1 MNRFLTRCCVG
12 GFLALLA
19 VVPSSG
25 QKSGSQGSQ
34 QPPSGGAAPNSQ
46 GQQSPRQSAPQM
58 QTPLYV
64 NGRVLMDT
72 GQPVPEPVSVGLS
85 CGMGLLQVIRTDLK
99 GYFQF
104 TLGAGPQGNM
114 AFNASDDVLMGSG
127 ANGIS
132 GTRIPGG
139 YGGFGDLTGCELR
152 VSVDG
157 YQPLDHPLT
166 GPPELGTIDVGT
178 LQLRRIAGMQGSAI
192 SVTSMLVPS
201 SARKEFEKGD
211 KEARNNKLQ
220 PATEHLQKAVAEYDN
235 YAAAWS
241 ELGRIYAATHE
252 MEKARQAFEKAIAAD
267 PKYVPPYVSLATLEI
282 QNQEY
287 ESAFKTAGE
296 ALQLNPSLEVAN
308 FLQAVSNFRLNRL
321 DEAQKSAEEVEKG
334 PHQNLSQV
342 HALLSDIF
350 IQKQDYS
357 SAAAQMRA
365 YLKESP
371 KGPFAA
377 QMKKNLDELEASI
390 TTAES
395 DSKSSAAQPRV
406 AP

>member
-1 MNRFLTRCCVG
+1 
-12 GFLALLA
+12 
-19 VVPSSG
+19 
-25 QKSGSQGSQ
+25 
-34 QPPSGGAAPNSQ
+34 
-46 GQQSPRQSAPQM
+46 M
-58 QTPLYV
+58 QVPLYV

-72 GQPVPEPVSVGLS
+72 GQPVPEPVSVALN
-85 CGMGLLQVIRTDLK
+85 CGMGSLQVIRTDLK

-114 AFNASDDVLMGSG
+114 TFNASDDVMSPGSNGTGGSRMQGGFG
-127 ANGIS
+127 A
-132 GTRIPGG
+132 
-139 YGGFGDLTGCELR
+139 FGDLTGCELR

-157 YQPLDHPLT
+157 YQPLDHPLS
-166 GPPELGTIDVGT
+166 GPAELGTIDVGT
-178 LQLRRIAGMQGSAI
+178 LQLRRLAGVQGSAI
-192 SVTSMLVPS
+192 SVTSMLVPGN
-201 SARKEFEKGD
+201 ARKEFEKGD

-252 MEKARQAFEKAIAAD
+252 MEKARQAFEKAITAD

-287 ESAFKTAGE
+287 ESALKTAGE
-296 ALQLNPSLEVAN
+296 ALQLSPSLEVAN

-371 KGPFAA
+371 KGAFAA
-377 QMKKNLDELEASI
+377 QMKKNLDELEGST